1 MVLDFAV
8 DEEFFA
14 SLTRLDAELA
24 RQVAASGCRWC
35 GGRLHRANYQRKPRG
50 GLLAEVGEAFT
61 IRHSL
66 CCGAEG
72 CRRRA
77 LPPSLRFLGR
87 RVYLEVVVLLACM
100 VAQLVSTLREACA
113 ATGVP
118 SWTLRRWRGW
128 WRTAFVQSPTWAELR
143 ARLAPPPPSEAD
155 LPRSLVVRI
164 EAELR
169 RRGPPPPIVEV
180 CRLVAR
186 LLAPATSS
194 SVPDGSRFVRG
205 LAEASALG

>member
-1 MVLDFAV
+1 MVLDLV
-8 DEEFFA
+8 LDEEFFA
-14 SLTRLDAELA
+14 SLTRLDAEMA

-35 GGRLHRANYQRKPRG
+35 GGPLHRANYQRKPRG
-50 GLLAEVGEAFT
+50 GLLAEAGEAFT

-72 CRRRA
+72 CRRRS

-100 VAQLVSTLREACA
+100 VAQLVSSLREACA

-118 SWTLRRWRGW
+118 SWTLQRWSGW
-128 WRTAFVQSPTWAELR
+128 WREEFVQSPTWAELR
-143 ARLAPPPPSEAD
+143 ARFAPPPPAEAD

-169 RRGPPPPIVEV
+169 RRAPPPITDV
-180 CRLVAR
+180 CRLAAR

-205 LAEASALG
+205 LAEGSALG